1 MSFFRDGIIDFWKGF
16 AFGVKLYI
24 KCSFFA
30 LVLDGGDGDGD
41 GNVKIAEM
49 ERRGVFNEFL

>member
-1 MSFFRDGIIDFWKGF
+1 MSFWGWDYRLLEGF

-30 LVLDGGDGDGD
+30 LVLDGDGD
-41 GNVKIAEM
+41 A
-49 ERRGVFNEFL
+49 RLSRWRGEDCLTNFFE